1 MEHWSDVTGNTNPNR
16 QPISL
21 GKTGVAVVIRAGQ
34 AKKENENLI
43 ATIEHFLGHLDI
55 PLKHK
60 FAVEGI
66 STEDDLK
73 NNPSI
78 LEKTAAFSEEVCS
91 EICKCR

>member
-1 MEHWSDVTGNTNPNR
+1 MLEVPETLIHKAMNAAKIRSKSRSVT
-16 QPISL
+16 L
-21 GKTGVAVVIRAGQ
+21 AV
-34 AKKENENLI
+34 KNLI